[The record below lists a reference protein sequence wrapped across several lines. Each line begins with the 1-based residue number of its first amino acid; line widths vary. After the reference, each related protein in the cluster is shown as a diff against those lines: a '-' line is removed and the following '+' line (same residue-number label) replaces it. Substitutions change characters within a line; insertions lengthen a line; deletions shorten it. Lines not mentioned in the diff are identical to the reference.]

1 MGFWRREKARIH
13 VKNRFMMSRDDT
25 RAWNGFLMKR
35 SVRNTEAAHSDIG
48 ERTIGRRTWGR
59 SDRGSLREEFGML
72 MSSPSPPWGPGPSPP
87 GSPLRVLSL
96 PGTGNVGILTVA
108 NYRTHDQLSALVA
121 LNQQILTLYSEMPL
135 PINHPTVVILEHYLD
150 VSPTCDEVFSA
161 WKEAAQVR

>member
-1 MGFWRREKARIH
+1 
-13 VKNRFMMSRDDT
+13 
-25 RAWNGFLMKR
+25 
-35 SVRNTEAAHSDIG
+35 
-48 ERTIGRRTWGR
+48 
-59 SDRGSLREEFGML
+59 ML
-72 MSSPSPPWGPGPSPP
+72 MSSPSLPWGPGPSPP